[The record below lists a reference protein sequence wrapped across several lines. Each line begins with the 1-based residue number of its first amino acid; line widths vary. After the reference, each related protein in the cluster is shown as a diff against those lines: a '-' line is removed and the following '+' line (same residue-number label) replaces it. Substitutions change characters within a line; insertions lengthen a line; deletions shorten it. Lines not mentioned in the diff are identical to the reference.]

1 MRMHI
6 ALASICAV
14 LLLTACAGT
23 DFVRP
28 TDAQL
33 RLGATTK
40 EEVLKQFGDPRSK
53 GSAIVSG
60 ESVDSMSYAYAAF
73 GAEPHSPGVTG
84 ARSIEFVFWKDK
96 LVAHQFNSSMKA
108 DATYFPKDNAAQVK
122 QGMTR
127 QQVLQLMGEPSGR
140 AIFPVISERDGDGML
155 YQYVEVR
162 GFTPHLRKLVVELD
176 AQGRVKK
183 STFSAQGE
191 SPAP

>member
-1 MRMHI
+1 MRMRI
-6 ALASICAV
+6 ALASTCAA
-14 LLLTACAGT
+14 LLLAACAGT

-28 TDAQL
+28 TPDQL

-40 EEVLKQFGDPRSK
+40 EDVLKQFGDPRSK

-60 ESVDSMSYAYAAF
+60 ESVDSVSYAYAAV
-73 GAEPHSPGVTG
+73 GAEAYSPGVTG
-84 ARSIEFVFWKDK
+84 ARSVEFVFWKDR
-96 LVAHQFNSSMKA
+96 LVGHQFNSSMKA
-108 DATYFPKDNAAQVK
+108 DATYFPKDKAAQVK

-140 AIFPVISERDGDGML
+140 AVYPVISERDGEGLL

-162 GFTPHLRKLVVELD
+162 GFTPHQRKLVVELD
-176 AQGRVKK
+176 AQGRVTK